1 MFYNDGDEVPVLMNM
16 MVIGQPG
23 EEYAGLLQGEDP
35 VCKEPKNQKPGIK
48 MLNQLLKQNS

>member
-35 VCKEPKNQKPGIK
+35 FAKSQEPRNQE
-48 MLNQLLKQNS
+48 SRC